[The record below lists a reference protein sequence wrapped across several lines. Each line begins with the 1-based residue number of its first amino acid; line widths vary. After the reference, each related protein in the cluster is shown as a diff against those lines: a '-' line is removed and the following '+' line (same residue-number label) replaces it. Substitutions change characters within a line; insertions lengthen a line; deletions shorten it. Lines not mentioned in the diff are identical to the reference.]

1 MSPITYFEFLGL
13 FVLPPIVGLIALVL
27 YRDETWGGAKSSL
40 GLFVVIGLAV
50 IYTTPWD
57 NLLIGAG
64 VWQYG
69 DGVTTVYF
77 WNAPLG
83 EYLFFVLQPIL
94 TGLWLFQFPEIRT
107 LSLRL
112 SARTR
117 LVGVVAGLLVSVVGL
132 LLVGSQSTLY
142 LGAILLWAG
151 PVLALQWGFGW
162 SYLWTVRRTV
172 AIALLVPTLYLAFI
186 DRIAIGLGLWSIS
199 PTYTVGITLFGLPIE
214 EALFFLLTNVFIV
227 QAVVLYMWLLDRLNV
242 ATRYGWARDA
252 PQTTEVES

>member
-1 MSPITYFEFLGL
+1 
-13 FVLPPIVGLIALVL
+13 
-27 YRDETWGGAKSSL
+27 
-40 GLFVVIGLAV
+40 
-50 IYTTPWD
+50 
-57 NLLIGAG
+57 
-64 VWQYG
+64 
-69 DGVTTVYF
+69 
-77 WNAPLG
+77 
-83 EYLFFVLQPIL
+83 
-94 TGLWLFQFPEIRT
+94 
-107 LSLRL
+107 
-112 SARTR
+112 
-117 LVGVVAGLLVSVVGL
+117 VVGL